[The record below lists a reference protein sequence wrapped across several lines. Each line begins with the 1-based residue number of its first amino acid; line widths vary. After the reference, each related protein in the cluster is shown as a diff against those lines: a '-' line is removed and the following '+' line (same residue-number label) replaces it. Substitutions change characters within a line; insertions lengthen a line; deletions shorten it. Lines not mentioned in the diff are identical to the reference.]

1 MQNMAAAPKQQ
12 ERASGVIRQEK
23 LAPLD
28 VRLEK
33 LGLVRDW
40 DFALHLPLRYEDETS
55 VTPIGSLAV
64 NTHAQIE
71 GRVAD
76 QRFVRTGRGQQLQ
89 AVVEDSTGSIT
100 IRFLHYFPS
109 IQKQLAVGSAV
120 RLYGEPREG
129 YYGGLEMVHPRIKSG
144 KAAETELPKALTP
157 VYPAGEGIQQRWLRK
172 RIDRALLDLDLT
184 DLVPEAVRTKF
195 GLPGLREALSYIHT
209 PPSGADVIGLQERS
223 APAWR
228 RLIFDEL
235 LAQQITLRESRA
247 VAFQRTAPPLAGDD
261 AELVGCFLAQL
272 PFNLTNA
279 QRRVTDEILADL
291 AANRPMHRLVQG
303 DVGSGK
309 TVVAALAALRAVASG
324 HQASLMAPTEILAE
338 QHFRKIAAWLEPL
351 GIRTA
356 WLTGRIFDELLA
368 QQITLRESRAVAF
381 QRTAPPLAGDD
392 AELVGCFL
400 AQLPFNLTNAQRR
413 VTDEILADLA
423 ANRPMHR
430 LVQGDVGSGK
440 TVVAALAAL
449 RAVASGH
456 QASLMAPTEILAEQ
470 HFRKI
475 AAWLEP
481 LGIRTAWLTGRL
493 KTAEKNAAL
502 EAVAS
507 GEARIVIGTHALIQE
522 GVKFANLGLAIV
534 DEQHRFGVAQRLALR
549 TRPESALVPHLLML
563 SATPI
568 PRTLAMSYLADLDV
582 SVIDELP
589 PGRTPVVTKT
599 VKTSRK
605 DDVLSVVRSVV
616 AQGRQVYWVCPLIE
630 ESDKLDLTPATVC
643 RDDLQQRLPDLTVGL
658 VHGAMPAAEKDAVM
672 QDFVSGLTQILV
684 ATTVIEVG
692 VDVPNATLMVIEH
705 AERFGLAQLHQ
716 LRGRVGRGATQSA
729 CILLFGED
737 ISPAGWERL
746 KAIRD
751 TTDGFEIARRDLEMR
766 GPGEFLGERQSGT
779 PLLRFA
785 DLDRDEALL
794 AAARRTADA
803 WLEKDRDAALR
814 HAARWF
820 KTAGEFL
827 AA

>member
-1 MQNMAAAPKQQ
+1 MQNMVAAPKQQ

-100 IRFLHYFPS
+100 ICFLHYFPS
-109 IQKQLAVGSAV
+109 IQKQLAVGSTV

-228 RLIFDEL
+228 RL
-235 LAQQITLRESRA
+235 
-247 VAFQRTAPPLAGDD
+247 
-261 AELVGCFLAQL
+261 
-272 PFNLTNA
+272 
-279 QRRVTDEILADL
+279 
-291 AANRPMHRLVQG
+291 
-303 DVGSGK
+303 
-309 TVVAALAALRAVASG
+309 
-324 HQASLMAPTEILAE
+324 
-338 QHFRKIAAWLEPL
+338 
-351 GIRTA
+351 
-356 WLTGRIFDELLA
+356 IFDELLA

>member
-109 IQKQLAVGSAV
+109 IQKQLAVGSTV

-157 VYPAGEGIQQRWLRK
+157 AYPAGEGIQQRWLRK

-184 DLVPEAVRTKF
+184 DLVPEAVRTRF

-228 RLIFDEL
+228 RL
-235 LAQQITLRESRA
+235 
-247 VAFQRTAPPLAGDD
+247 
-261 AELVGCFLAQL
+261 
-272 PFNLTNA
+272 
-279 QRRVTDEILADL
+279 
-291 AANRPMHRLVQG
+291 
-303 DVGSGK
+303 
-309 TVVAALAALRAVASG
+309 
-324 HQASLMAPTEILAE
+324 
-338 QHFRKIAAWLEPL
+338 
-351 GIRTA
+351 
-356 WLTGRIFDELLA
+356 IFDELLA

-716 LRGRVGRGATQSA
+716 LRGRVGRGAAQSA

-794 AAARRTADA
+794 AAARRTADV

>member
-109 IQKQLAVGSAV
+109 IQKQLAVGSTV

-261 AELVGCFLAQL
+261 
-272 PFNLTNA
+272 T
-279 QRRVTDEILADL
+279 
-291 AANRPMHRLVQG
+291 
-303 DVGSGK
+303 
-309 TVVAALAALRAVASG
+309 
-324 HQASLMAPTEILAE
+324 
-338 QHFRKIAAWLEPL
+338 
-351 GIRTA
+351 
-356 WLTGRIFDELLA
+356 
-368 QQITLRESRAVAF
+368 
-381 QRTAPPLAGDD
+381 
-392 AELVGCFL
+392 ELVGCFL

-549 TRPESALVPHLLML
+549 TRPESARVPHLLML

-716 LRGRVGRGATQSA
+716 LRGRVGRGAAQSA

>member
-109 IQKQLAVGSAV
+109 IQKQLAVGSTV

-309 TVVAALAALRAVASG
+309 TVVAA
-324 HQASLMAPTEILAE
+324 
-338 QHFRKIAAWLEPL
+338 F
-351 GIRTA
+351 
-356 WLTGRIFDELLA
+356 
-368 QQITLRESRAVAF
+368 
-381 QRTAPPLAGDD
+381 
-392 AELVGCFL
+392 
-400 AQLPFNLTNAQRR
+400 
-413 VTDEILADLA
+413 
-423 ANRPMHR
+423 
-430 LVQGDVGSGK
+430 
-440 TVVAALAAL
+440 AAL

-716 LRGRVGRGATQSA
+716 LRGRVGRGAAQSA

>member
-109 IQKQLAVGSAV
+109 IQKQLAVGSTV

-261 AELVGCFLAQL
+261 
-272 PFNLTNA
+272 T
-279 QRRVTDEILADL
+279 
-291 AANRPMHRLVQG
+291 
-303 DVGSGK
+303 
-309 TVVAALAALRAVASG
+309 
-324 HQASLMAPTEILAE
+324 
-338 QHFRKIAAWLEPL
+338 
-351 GIRTA
+351 
-356 WLTGRIFDELLA
+356 
-368 QQITLRESRAVAF
+368 
-381 QRTAPPLAGDD
+381 
-392 AELVGCFL
+392 ELVGCFL

-716 LRGRVGRGATQSA
+716 LRGRVGRGAAQSA

-820 KTAGEFL
+820 KTAGELL

>member
-109 IQKQLAVGSAV
+109 IQKQLAVGSTV

-247 VAFQRTAPPLAGDD
+247 VAFQRTAPP
-261 AELVGCFLAQL
+261 
-272 PFNLTNA
+272 
-279 QRRVTDEILADL
+279 I
-291 AANRPMHRLVQG
+291 
-303 DVGSGK
+303 
-309 TVVAALAALRAVASG
+309 
-324 HQASLMAPTEILAE
+324 
-338 QHFRKIAAWLEPL
+338 
-351 GIRTA
+351 
-356 WLTGRIFDELLA
+356 
-368 QQITLRESRAVAF
+368 
-381 QRTAPPLAGDD
+381 AGDD

-616 AQGRQVYWVCPLIE
+616 AQGRQVYWVCPLIK

-716 LRGRVGRGATQSA
+716 LRGRVGRGAAQSA

>member
-109 IQKQLAVGSAV
+109 IQKQLAVGSTV

-338 QHFRKIAAWLEPL
+338 QHFRKIAAW
-351 GIRTA
+351 
-356 WLTGRIFDELLA
+356 F
-368 QQITLRESRAVAF
+368 
-381 QRTAPPLAGDD
+381 
-392 AELVGCFL
+392 
-400 AQLPFNLTNAQRR
+400 
-413 VTDEILADLA
+413 
-423 ANRPMHR
+423 
-430 LVQGDVGSGK
+430 
-440 TVVAALAAL
+440 
-449 RAVASGH
+449 
-456 QASLMAPTEILAEQ
+456 
-470 HFRKI
+470 
-475 AAWLEP
+475 EP

>member
-109 IQKQLAVGSAV
+109 IQKQLAVGSTV

-247 VAFQRTAPPLAGDD
+247 VAFP
-261 AELVGCFLAQL
+261 
-272 PFNLTNA
+272 
-279 QRRVTDEILADL
+279 
-291 AANRPMHRLVQG
+291 
-303 DVGSGK
+303 
-309 TVVAALAALRAVASG
+309 
-324 HQASLMAPTEILAE
+324 
-338 QHFRKIAAWLEPL
+338 
-351 GIRTA
+351 
-356 WLTGRIFDELLA
+356 
-368 QQITLRESRAVAF
+368 
-381 QRTAPPLAGDD
+381 RTAPPLAGDD

-716 LRGRVGRGATQSA
+716 LRGRVGRGAAQSA

>member
-109 IQKQLAVGSAV
+109 IQKQLAVGSTV

-261 AELVGCFLAQL
+261 TELVGCFLAQL

-338 QHFRKIAAWLEPL
+338 QHFRKIAAWL
-351 GIRTA
+351 
-356 WLTGRIFDELLA
+356 D
-368 QQITLRESRAVAF
+368 
-381 QRTAPPLAGDD
+381 
-392 AELVGCFL
+392 
-400 AQLPFNLTNAQRR
+400 
-413 VTDEILADLA
+413 
-423 ANRPMHR
+423 
-430 LVQGDVGSGK
+430 
-440 TVVAALAAL
+440 
-449 RAVASGH
+449 
-456 QASLMAPTEILAEQ
+456 
-470 HFRKI
+470 
-475 AAWLEP
+475 P

-716 LRGRVGRGATQSA
+716 LRGRVGRGAAQSA
-729 CILLFGED
+729 CILLFGKD

>member
-109 IQKQLAVGSAV
+109 IQKQLAVGSTV

-261 AELVGCFLAQL
+261 TELVG
-272 PFNLTNA
+272 
-279 QRRVTDEILADL
+279 
-291 AANRPMHRLVQG
+291 
-303 DVGSGK
+303 S
-309 TVVAALAALRAVASG
+309 
-324 HQASLMAPTEILAE
+324 
-338 QHFRKIAAWLEPL
+338 
-351 GIRTA
+351 
-356 WLTGRIFDELLA
+356 
-368 QQITLRESRAVAF
+368 
-381 QRTAPPLAGDD
+381 
-392 AELVGCFL
+392 FL

-716 LRGRVGRGATQSA
+716 LRGRVGRGAAQSA

>member
-12 ERASGVIRQEK
+12 ERVSGVIRQEK

-109 IQKQLAVGSAV
+109 IQKQLAVGSTV

-228 RLIFDEL
+228 RL
-235 LAQQITLRESRA
+235 
-247 VAFQRTAPPLAGDD
+247 
-261 AELVGCFLAQL
+261 
-272 PFNLTNA
+272 
-279 QRRVTDEILADL
+279 
-291 AANRPMHRLVQG
+291 
-303 DVGSGK
+303 
-309 TVVAALAALRAVASG
+309 
-324 HQASLMAPTEILAE
+324 
-338 QHFRKIAAWLEPL
+338 
-351 GIRTA
+351 
-356 WLTGRIFDELLA
+356 IFDELLA

-716 LRGRVGRGATQSA
+716 LRGRVGRGAAQSA

-794 AAARRTADA
+794 AAARRTADV

>member
-28 VRLEK
+28 IRLEK

-109 IQKQLAVGSAV
+109 IQKQLAVGSTV

-356 WLTGRIFDELLA
+356 WLTGR
-368 QQITLRESRAVAF
+368 
-381 QRTAPPLAGDD
+381 
-392 AELVGCFL
+392 
-400 AQLPFNLTNAQRR
+400 
-413 VTDEILADLA
+413 
-423 ANRPMHR
+423 
-430 LVQGDVGSGK
+430 
-440 TVVAALAAL
+440 
-449 RAVASGH
+449 
-456 QASLMAPTEILAEQ
+456 
-470 HFRKI
+470 
-475 AAWLEP
+475 
-481 LGIRTAWLTGRL
+481 L

-507 GEARIVIGTHALIQE
+507 GEARILIGTHALIQE

>member
-109 IQKQLAVGSAV
+109 IQKQLAVGSTV

-272 PFNLTNA
+272 PFNLT
-279 QRRVTDEILADL
+279 T
-291 AANRPMHRLVQG
+291 
-303 DVGSGK
+303 
-309 TVVAALAALRAVASG
+309 
-324 HQASLMAPTEILAE
+324 
-338 QHFRKIAAWLEPL
+338 
-351 GIRTA
+351 
-356 WLTGRIFDELLA
+356 
-368 QQITLRESRAVAF
+368 
-381 QRTAPPLAGDD
+381 
-392 AELVGCFL
+392 
-400 AQLPFNLTNAQRR
+400 AQRR

>member
-28 VRLEK
+28 IRLEK

-109 IQKQLAVGSAV
+109 IQKQLAVGSTV

-228 RLIFDEL
+228 RL
-235 LAQQITLRESRA
+235 
-247 VAFQRTAPPLAGDD
+247 
-261 AELVGCFLAQL
+261 
-272 PFNLTNA
+272 
-279 QRRVTDEILADL
+279 
-291 AANRPMHRLVQG
+291 
-303 DVGSGK
+303 
-309 TVVAALAALRAVASG
+309 
-324 HQASLMAPTEILAE
+324 
-338 QHFRKIAAWLEPL
+338 
-351 GIRTA
+351 
-356 WLTGRIFDELLA
+356 IFDELLA

-716 LRGRVGRGATQSA
+716 LRGRVGRGAAQSA

-794 AAARRTADA
+794 AAARRTADV

>member
-109 IQKQLAVGSAV
+109 IQKQLAVGSTV

-261 AELVGCFLAQL
+261 TELVGCFLAQL

-291 AANRPMHRLVQG
+291 AANP
-303 DVGSGK
+303 
-309 TVVAALAALRAVASG
+309 
-324 HQASLMAPTEILAE
+324 
-338 QHFRKIAAWLEPL
+338 
-351 GIRTA
+351 
-356 WLTGRIFDELLA
+356 
-368 QQITLRESRAVAF
+368 
-381 QRTAPPLAGDD
+381 
-392 AELVGCFL
+392 
-400 AQLPFNLTNAQRR
+400 
-413 VTDEILADLA
+413 
-423 ANRPMHR
+423 PMHR

-716 LRGRVGRGATQSA
+716 LRGRVGRGAAQSA

>member
-76 QRFVRTGRGQQLQ
+76 QRFVCTGRGQQLQ

-109 IQKQLAVGSAV
+109 IQKQLAVGSTV

-228 RLIFDEL
+228 RL
-235 LAQQITLRESRA
+235 
-247 VAFQRTAPPLAGDD
+247 
-261 AELVGCFLAQL
+261 
-272 PFNLTNA
+272 
-279 QRRVTDEILADL
+279 
-291 AANRPMHRLVQG
+291 
-303 DVGSGK
+303 
-309 TVVAALAALRAVASG
+309 
-324 HQASLMAPTEILAE
+324 
-338 QHFRKIAAWLEPL
+338 
-351 GIRTA
+351 
-356 WLTGRIFDELLA
+356 IFDELLA

-794 AAARRTADA
+794 AAARRTADV

>member
-109 IQKQLAVGSAV
+109 IQKQLAVGSTV

-228 RLIFDEL
+228 RL
-235 LAQQITLRESRA
+235 
-247 VAFQRTAPPLAGDD
+247 
-261 AELVGCFLAQL
+261 
-272 PFNLTNA
+272 
-279 QRRVTDEILADL
+279 
-291 AANRPMHRLVQG
+291 
-303 DVGSGK
+303 
-309 TVVAALAALRAVASG
+309 
-324 HQASLMAPTEILAE
+324 
-338 QHFRKIAAWLEPL
+338 
-351 GIRTA
+351 
-356 WLTGRIFDELLA
+356 IFDELLA

-692 VDVPNATLMVIEH
+692 VDVPNATLRVIEH

>member
-109 IQKQLAVGSAV
+109 IQKQLAVGSTV

-338 QHFRKIAAWLEPL
+338 QHFRKIAAWLDLNGEVL
-351 GIRTA
+351 MGVT
-356 WLTGRIFDELLA
+356 FDE
-368 QQITLRESRAVAF
+368 V
-381 QRTAPPLAGDD
+381 
-392 AELVGCFL
+392 
-400 AQLPFNLTNAQRR
+400 NL
-413 VTDEILADLA
+413 
-423 ANRPMHR
+423 
-430 LVQGDVGSGK
+430 
-440 TVVAALAAL
+440 
-449 RAVASGH
+449 
-456 QASLMAPTEILAEQ
+456 
-470 HFRKI
+470 
-475 AAWLEP
+475 
-481 LGIRTAWLTGRL
+481 AWLTGRL

-746 KAIRD
+746 KAIRY

-820 KTAGEFL
+820 KTVGEFL

>member
-109 IQKQLAVGSAV
+109 IQKQLAVGSTV
-120 RLYGEPREG
+120 RLYGEPRED

-261 AELVGCFLAQL
+261 
-272 PFNLTNA
+272 T
-279 QRRVTDEILADL
+279 
-291 AANRPMHRLVQG
+291 
-303 DVGSGK
+303 
-309 TVVAALAALRAVASG
+309 
-324 HQASLMAPTEILAE
+324 
-338 QHFRKIAAWLEPL
+338 
-351 GIRTA
+351 
-356 WLTGRIFDELLA
+356 
-368 QQITLRESRAVAF
+368 
-381 QRTAPPLAGDD
+381 
-392 AELVGCFL
+392 ELVGCFL

-716 LRGRVGRGATQSA
+716 LRGRVGRGAAQSA

>member
-109 IQKQLAVGSAV
+109 IQKQLAVGSTV

-291 AANRPMHRLVQG
+291 AANRPMY
-303 DVGSGK
+303 
-309 TVVAALAALRAVASG
+309 
-324 HQASLMAPTEILAE
+324 
-338 QHFRKIAAWLEPL
+338 
-351 GIRTA
+351 
-356 WLTGRIFDELLA
+356 
-368 QQITLRESRAVAF
+368 
-381 QRTAPPLAGDD
+381 
-392 AELVGCFL
+392 
-400 AQLPFNLTNAQRR
+400 
-413 VTDEILADLA
+413 
-423 ANRPMHR
+423 R

-658 VHGAMPAAEKDAVM
+658 VHGAMPAAEKNAVM

-803 WLEKDRDAALR
+803 WLEMDRDAALR

>member
-40 DFALHLPLRYEDETS
+40 DFALPLPLRYEDETS

-109 IQKQLAVGSAV
+109 IQKQLAVGSTV

-356 WLTGRIFDELLA
+356 WLTGR
-368 QQITLRESRAVAF
+368 
-381 QRTAPPLAGDD
+381 
-392 AELVGCFL
+392 
-400 AQLPFNLTNAQRR
+400 
-413 VTDEILADLA
+413 
-423 ANRPMHR
+423 
-430 LVQGDVGSGK
+430 
-440 TVVAALAAL
+440 
-449 RAVASGH
+449 
-456 QASLMAPTEILAEQ
+456 
-470 HFRKI
+470 
-475 AAWLEP
+475 
-481 LGIRTAWLTGRL
+481 L

-568 PRTLAMSYLADLDV
+568 PRPLAMSYLADLDV

-716 LRGRVGRGATQSA
+716 LRGRVGRGAAQSA

-794 AAARRTADA
+794 AAARRTADV

>member
-109 IQKQLAVGSAV
+109 IQKQLAVGSTV

-356 WLTGRIFDELLA
+356 WLTGR
-368 QQITLRESRAVAF
+368 
-381 QRTAPPLAGDD
+381 
-392 AELVGCFL
+392 
-400 AQLPFNLTNAQRR
+400 
-413 VTDEILADLA
+413 
-423 ANRPMHR
+423 
-430 LVQGDVGSGK
+430 
-440 TVVAALAAL
+440 
-449 RAVASGH
+449 
-456 QASLMAPTEILAEQ
+456 
-470 HFRKI
+470 
-475 AAWLEP
+475 
-481 LGIRTAWLTGRL
+481 L

-522 GVKFANLGLAIV
+522 GIKFANLGLAIV

-820 KTAGEFL
+820 KTVGEFL

>member
-109 IQKQLAVGSAV
+109 IQKQLAVGSTV

-228 RLIFDEL
+228 RL
-235 LAQQITLRESRA
+235 
-247 VAFQRTAPPLAGDD
+247 
-261 AELVGCFLAQL
+261 
-272 PFNLTNA
+272 
-279 QRRVTDEILADL
+279 
-291 AANRPMHRLVQG
+291 
-303 DVGSGK
+303 
-309 TVVAALAALRAVASG
+309 
-324 HQASLMAPTEILAE
+324 
-338 QHFRKIAAWLEPL
+338 
-351 GIRTA
+351 
-356 WLTGRIFDELLA
+356 IFDELLA

-658 VHGAMPAAEKDAVM
+658 VHGAMPAAEKNAVM

-716 LRGRVGRGATQSA
+716 LRGRVGRGAAQSA

-803 WLEKDRDAALR
+803 WLEMDRDTALR

>member
-109 IQKQLAVGSAV
+109 IQKQLAVGSTV

-129 YYGGLEMVHPRIKSG
+129 YYGGLEMGHPRIKSG

-228 RLIFDEL
+228 RL
-235 LAQQITLRESRA
+235 
-247 VAFQRTAPPLAGDD
+247 
-261 AELVGCFLAQL
+261 
-272 PFNLTNA
+272 
-279 QRRVTDEILADL
+279 
-291 AANRPMHRLVQG
+291 
-303 DVGSGK
+303 
-309 TVVAALAALRAVASG
+309 
-324 HQASLMAPTEILAE
+324 
-338 QHFRKIAAWLEPL
+338 
-351 GIRTA
+351 
-356 WLTGRIFDELLA
+356 IFDELLA

>member
-109 IQKQLAVGSAV
+109 IQKQLAVGSTV

-228 RLIFDEL
+228 RL
-235 LAQQITLRESRA
+235 
-247 VAFQRTAPPLAGDD
+247 
-261 AELVGCFLAQL
+261 
-272 PFNLTNA
+272 
-279 QRRVTDEILADL
+279 
-291 AANRPMHRLVQG
+291 
-303 DVGSGK
+303 
-309 TVVAALAALRAVASG
+309 
-324 HQASLMAPTEILAE
+324 
-338 QHFRKIAAWLEPL
+338 
-351 GIRTA
+351 
-356 WLTGRIFDELLA
+356 IFDELLA

-616 AQGRQVYWVCPLIE
+616 AQGSQVYWVCPLIE

>member
-109 IQKQLAVGSAV
+109 IQKQLAVGSTV

-303 DVGSGK
+303 DVS
-309 TVVAALAALRAVASG
+309 
-324 HQASLMAPTEILAE
+324 
-338 QHFRKIAAWLEPL
+338 
-351 GIRTA
+351 
-356 WLTGRIFDELLA
+356 
-368 QQITLRESRAVAF
+368 
-381 QRTAPPLAGDD
+381 
-392 AELVGCFL
+392 
-400 AQLPFNLTNAQRR
+400 
-413 VTDEILADLA
+413 
-423 ANRPMHR
+423 
-430 LVQGDVGSGK
+430 SGK

-630 ESDKLDLTPATVC
+630 ESDKLNLTPATVC

-705 AERFGLAQLHQ
+705 AERLGLAQLHQ
-716 LRGRVGRGATQSA
+716 LRGRVGRGAAQSA

>member
-40 DFALHLPLRYEDETS
+40 DFALHLPLRYENETS

-109 IQKQLAVGSAV
+109 IQKQLAVGSTV

-228 RLIFDEL
+228 RL
-235 LAQQITLRESRA
+235 
-247 VAFQRTAPPLAGDD
+247 
-261 AELVGCFLAQL
+261 
-272 PFNLTNA
+272 
-279 QRRVTDEILADL
+279 
-291 AANRPMHRLVQG
+291 
-303 DVGSGK
+303 
-309 TVVAALAALRAVASG
+309 
-324 HQASLMAPTEILAE
+324 
-338 QHFRKIAAWLEPL
+338 
-351 GIRTA
+351 
-356 WLTGRIFDELLA
+356 IFDELLA

-716 LRGRVGRGATQSA
+716 LRGRVGRGAAQSA

-794 AAARRTADA
+794 AAARRTADV

>member
-109 IQKQLAVGSAV
+109 IQKQLAVGSTV

-195 GLPGLREALSYIHT
+195 ALPGLREALSYIHT

-261 AELVGCFLAQL
+261 
-272 PFNLTNA
+272 T
-279 QRRVTDEILADL
+279 
-291 AANRPMHRLVQG
+291 
-303 DVGSGK
+303 
-309 TVVAALAALRAVASG
+309 
-324 HQASLMAPTEILAE
+324 
-338 QHFRKIAAWLEPL
+338 
-351 GIRTA
+351 
-356 WLTGRIFDELLA
+356 
-368 QQITLRESRAVAF
+368 
-381 QRTAPPLAGDD
+381 
-392 AELVGCFL
+392 ELVGCFL

-716 LRGRVGRGATQSA
+716 LRGRVGRGAAQSA

>member
-1 MQNMAAAPKQQ
+1 MQNMAATPKQQ

-109 IQKQLAVGSAV
+109 IQKQLAVGSTV

-228 RLIFDEL
+228 RL
-235 LAQQITLRESRA
+235 
-247 VAFQRTAPPLAGDD
+247 
-261 AELVGCFLAQL
+261 
-272 PFNLTNA
+272 
-279 QRRVTDEILADL
+279 
-291 AANRPMHRLVQG
+291 
-303 DVGSGK
+303 
-309 TVVAALAALRAVASG
+309 
-324 HQASLMAPTEILAE
+324 
-338 QHFRKIAAWLEPL
+338 
-351 GIRTA
+351 
-356 WLTGRIFDELLA
+356 IFDELLA

-820 KTAGEFL
+820 KTVGEFL

>member
-109 IQKQLAVGSAV
+109 IQKQLAVGSTV

-144 KAAETELPKALTP
+144 KAAETELPNALTP

-228 RLIFDEL
+228 RL
-235 LAQQITLRESRA
+235 
-247 VAFQRTAPPLAGDD
+247 
-261 AELVGCFLAQL
+261 
-272 PFNLTNA
+272 
-279 QRRVTDEILADL
+279 
-291 AANRPMHRLVQG
+291 
-303 DVGSGK
+303 
-309 TVVAALAALRAVASG
+309 
-324 HQASLMAPTEILAE
+324 
-338 QHFRKIAAWLEPL
+338 
-351 GIRTA
+351 
-356 WLTGRIFDELLA
+356 IFDELLA

-672 QDFVSGLTQILV
+672 QDFVSGRTQILV

-716 LRGRVGRGATQSA
+716 LRGRVGRGAPQSA

>member
-64 NTHAQIE
+64 NTHAQIV

-109 IQKQLAVGSAV
+109 IQKQLAVGSTV

-261 AELVGCFLAQL
+261 
-272 PFNLTNA
+272 T
-279 QRRVTDEILADL
+279 
-291 AANRPMHRLVQG
+291 
-303 DVGSGK
+303 
-309 TVVAALAALRAVASG
+309 
-324 HQASLMAPTEILAE
+324 
-338 QHFRKIAAWLEPL
+338 
-351 GIRTA
+351 
-356 WLTGRIFDELLA
+356 
-368 QQITLRESRAVAF
+368 
-381 QRTAPPLAGDD
+381 
-392 AELVGCFL
+392 ELVGCFL

-716 LRGRVGRGATQSA
+716 LRGRVGRGAAQSA

>member
-109 IQKQLAVGSAV
+109 IQKQLAVGSTV

-351 GIRTA
+351 GIRT
-356 WLTGRIFDELLA
+356 T
-368 QQITLRESRAVAF
+368 
-381 QRTAPPLAGDD
+381 
-392 AELVGCFL
+392 
-400 AQLPFNLTNAQRR
+400 
-413 VTDEILADLA
+413 
-423 ANRPMHR
+423 
-430 LVQGDVGSGK
+430 
-440 TVVAALAAL
+440 
-449 RAVASGH
+449 
-456 QASLMAPTEILAEQ
+456 
-470 HFRKI
+470 
-475 AAWLEP
+475 
-481 LGIRTAWLTGRL
+481 WLTGRL

-716 LRGRVGRGATQSA
+716 LRGRVGRGAAQSA

>member
-109 IQKQLAVGSAV
+109 IQKQLAVGSTV

-228 RLIFDEL
+228 RL
-235 LAQQITLRESRA
+235 
-247 VAFQRTAPPLAGDD
+247 
-261 AELVGCFLAQL
+261 
-272 PFNLTNA
+272 
-279 QRRVTDEILADL
+279 
-291 AANRPMHRLVQG
+291 
-303 DVGSGK
+303 
-309 TVVAALAALRAVASG
+309 
-324 HQASLMAPTEILAE
+324 
-338 QHFRKIAAWLEPL
+338 
-351 GIRTA
+351 
-356 WLTGRIFDELLA
+356 IFDELLA

-684 ATTVIEVG
+684 ATTGIEVG

-716 LRGRVGRGATQSA
+716 LRGRVGRGAAQSA